1 MTKVFN
7 NFMKLYFWPIFSKKK
22 KKNYLKIQ
30 LSYTASYE
38 FLKAYL
44 KLEKSNI
51 PISDR
56 RTNRRTEGRTHS
68 ILQDPSDQ
76 HHKSKKGLK
85 IFVEGKKLGELR
97 SKKGAK
103 DEGPRKTNILFNLL
117 LAFMTG
123 YLFKNKF
130 YNALSKYNFKQ

>member
-1 MTKVFN
+1 MADIKILQSDKLRVLMTKVFN

-22 KKNYLKIQ
+22 KKKNLKIQ

-68 ILQDPSDQ
+68 IL
-76 HHKSKKGLK
+76 
-85 IFVEGKKLGELR
+85 
-97 SKKGAK
+97 
-103 DEGPRKTNILFNLL
+103 
-117 LAFMTG
+117 
-123 YLFKNKF
+123 
-130 YNALSKYNFKQ
+130 